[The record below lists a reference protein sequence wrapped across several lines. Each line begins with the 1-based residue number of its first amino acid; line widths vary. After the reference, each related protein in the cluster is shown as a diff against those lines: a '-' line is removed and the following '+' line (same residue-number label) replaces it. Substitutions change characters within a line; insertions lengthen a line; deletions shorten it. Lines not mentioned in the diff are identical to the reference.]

1 MASTNIIALI
11 FFLLLLTINTL
22 CEAQLSS
29 TFYDATCPNALR
41 TIRSTVRTAISHERR
56 MAASI
61 LRLHFHDCFV
71 QVLTSSSTY
80 ENLCCQKR

>member
-11 FFLLLLTINTL
+11 FFLLLTINTL
-22 CEAQLSS
+22 CEVQLSS

-71 QVLTSSSTY
+71 QILLSLGA
-80 ENLCCQKR
+80 E